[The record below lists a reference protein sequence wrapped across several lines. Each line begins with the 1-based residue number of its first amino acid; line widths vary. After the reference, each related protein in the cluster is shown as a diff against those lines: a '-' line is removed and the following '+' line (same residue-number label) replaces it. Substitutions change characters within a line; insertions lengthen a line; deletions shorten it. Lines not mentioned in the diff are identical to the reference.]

1 MKRHLWSIPVPKEG
15 LQLKHR
21 PQALVVFFEG
31 NQVTV
36 DVDYDG
42 CLMTVMPLIFK
53 RLGLKELSP
62 TEYSLIQLGGGSVDP
77 CKPLKS
83 QYLAQNT
90 SVLLKI
96 AEQKVRGSYEL
107 RGELFGDFSRGC

>member
-83 QYLAQNT
+83 QSSHKTPRSCSRSPSKRCAD
-90 SVLLKI
+90 
-96 AEQKVRGSYEL
+96 RYEFG
-107 RGELFGDFSRGC
+107 GEVFGDFSRGC